1 MRSAEKICGV
11 TGEGKKR
18 VGVSEQKD
26 TSYHHG
32 LRWLCLS
39 RMEVSSL
46 TLLSILR
53 PMQRVCSGRMSND
66 VDNRYLL
73 EEYPLLHDISLL
85 FALLIVYLDRDYH
98 AKLLYV
104 KC

>member
-1 MRSAEKICGV
+1 MRKRYVVSA
-11 TGEGKKR
+11 EGKKR

-39 RMEVSSL
+39 RMGVSSL
-46 TLLSILR
+46 TLLSLLR

-66 VDNRYLL
+66 VDNRCLL

-85 FALLIVYLDRDYH
+85 FALLIVCLDKGYH